1 MPESRDTR
9 VRFERWSK
17 NPACEAN
24 TIAAVHGISMADV
37 AKSEGEKPSMGQSPF
52 ALARGQSFEK
62 TLFRNQA
69 KRLREELAR
78 RGVLPAAEATFI
90 DCRLSQNGGP
100 YRTLNEARAA
110 TGEFFREL
118 AKVPPELTLP
128 VVAAGATVSVP
139 GGVMLPEAILVLD
152 VLIARKGSSGPELLV
167 GEVKTYPDR
176 GGYTDPSELATARAQ
191 AGVYIHGLRAV
202 LGELGLE
209 SRISVLPRG
218 LLVLSRPGFN
228 LPSIRVDEDLEY
240 QALRAER
247 GFARLRKAAAAL
259 PLETLDVL
267 VAVRNAATAYSETCI
282 SFCDR
287 APICH
292 RKALVDGDPT
302 ILGDDAVRLLGEI
315 NVHRAVA
322 LLAGAK
328 AKTLAEADLV
338 RRLREADLTARV

>member
-152 VLIARKGSSGPELLV
+152 VLIARTGLAADS
-167 GEVKTYPDR
+167 TWYPR
-176 GGYTDPSELATARAQ
+176 YSLAAMRAKK
-191 AGVYIHGLRAV
+191 V
-202 LGELGLE
+202 
-209 SRISVLPRG
+209 
-218 LLVLSRPGFN
+218 
-228 LPSIRVDEDLEY
+228 
-240 QALRAER
+240 
-247 GFARLRKAAAAL
+247 
-259 PLETLDVL
+259 
-267 VAVRNAATAYSETCI
+267 
-282 SFCDR
+282 
-287 APICH
+287 
-292 RKALVDGDPT
+292 
-302 ILGDDAVRLLGEI
+302 
-315 NVHRAVA
+315 
-322 LLAGAK
+322 
-328 AKTLAEADLV
+328 
-338 RRLREADLTARV
+338 